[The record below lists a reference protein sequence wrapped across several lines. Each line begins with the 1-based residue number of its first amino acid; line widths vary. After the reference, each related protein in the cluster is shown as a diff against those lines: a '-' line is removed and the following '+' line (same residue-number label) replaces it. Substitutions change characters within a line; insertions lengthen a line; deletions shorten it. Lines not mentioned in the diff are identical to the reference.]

1 MRITTSQ
8 LRRIIKEEASLIAE
22 AAGSSDVDSLLML
35 FPDVSDVS
43 EISDD
48 ELQSVVVAARV
59 ASAEISNRR
68 REFVAMTPLGERLVP
83 VDSRDV
89 FRYTKLTPGEAKKN
103 GLVNFFK
110 DGNTYYAE
118 TTSGMLWK
126 EDSYGKFKTT
136 GKTAADFK
144 ASRKRR

>member
-22 AAGSSDVDSLLML
+22 AAASSDIDHLLAL
-35 FPDVSDVS
+35 FPEASDLS

-48 ELQSVVVAARV
+48 ELRSVVAAARA
-59 ASAEISNRR
+59 ASTEISGRR
-68 REFVAMTPLGERLVP
+68 REFVSTTSLGERLVP

-89 FRYTKLTPGEAKKN
+89 FRYTKLTPGEARKN

-118 TTSGMLWK
+118 TVSGMLWK
-126 EDSYGKFKTT
+126 EDSYGKFKAT